1 VRAYWDSALP
11 LRFLGPTYIG
21 IIADKLARW
30 FVEEH
35 YSNPDVEVLGAARRC
50 FTVMSRI
57 LLLVRT
63 FGAQLIL

>member
-1 VRAYWDSALP
+1 MANALSWNPVRAYWDSALP

-35 YSNPDVEVLGAARRC
+35 YRRGG
-50 FTVMSRI
+50 
-57 LLLVRT
+57 RT
-63 FGAQLIL
+63 G